1 MKTLLQ
7 ITIVLI
13 VIGLSACKGKKSVL
27 PTLPTM
33 HVTTEQLG
41 KLEVGMNKDQALSN
55 FAGVYPY
62 EILSGTDEGCEIHV
76 YKYWKPKRKVILKN
90 AQLESYLNT
99 GVRYFVNEADAH
111 VFYKDGKIV
120 LISTEGNKGKF
131 DKVHDVRADDLKAC
145 AGPVKGCT
153 DPSSLSYNPDAT
165 QDDGSCQYCECGM
178 TRNPDYNPNRP
189 KSDCNQPCVE
199 MDEYGNPLKWAGKGH
214 TKDGED
220 CSLCDLIKGGENIN
234 LNINV
239 VPDGVGSKTNNRTEK
254 LPKSVK
260 AKKADVSRPMKNMPS
275 SSIDLEAPK
284 HVFGF
289 KYGRNKT
296 RGNSDEIETGVV
308 TGRFAGL
315 TYDYLLNKRFT
326 LGADLMI
333 NQLAYGEYD
342 FFNSGYFYRD
352 YNLPGISLPLKAGVN
367 FGNSLYGY
375 TNIGLTPTFIRGE
388 DQFGNLVDAPSIDFG
403 SFLELGGGFKFKNGI
418 WLFASLNYQRSLTN
432 RIDPESFSSGLIPVR
447 ALTFGVKYAL

>member
-41 KLEVGMNKDQALSN
+41 KLEIGMNKDQALSN
-55 FAGVYPY
+55 FAGIYPY
-62 EILSGTDEGCEIHV
+62 EILSGTEEGCEIHV

-120 LISTEGNKGKF
+120 LVSTEGNKGKF

-239 VPDGVGSKTNNRTEK
+239 VPDGGGSKTNNRTEK

-260 AKKADVSRPMKNMPS
+260 AKKADVSRPMKNTPS
-275 SSIDLEAPK
+275 SSIDQEAPK

-326 LGADLMI
+326 LGADLMF
-333 NQLAYGEYD
+333 NQLGTGRFLYSS
-342 FFNSGYFYRD
+342 SGID
-352 YNLPGISLPLKAGVN
+352 YYYISTERSHISLPLRAGIN
-367 FGNSLYGY
+367 LGSSLYGFANLGV
-375 TNIGLTPTFIRGE
+375 TPSFRMNDFSNTDFLDIGSL
-388 DQFGNLVDAPSIDFG
+388 
-403 SFLELGGGFKFKNGI
+403 LELGGGYKFKNGI
-418 WLFASLNYQRSLTN
+418 WMYASLNYQRSLTN
-432 RIDPESFSSGLIPVR
+432 RFDPESFSSGLIPVR
-447 ALTFGVKYAL
+447 ALTFGLKYAL